1 MIKKNDNSLI
11 NLSCERGKKEVTL
24 YVLCTFYVRSIYA
37 LHTLDTES
45 VGGVLWENS

>member
-1 MIKKNDNSLI
+1 MELRKGEKGGHFVRS
-11 NLSCERGKKEVTL
+11 L
-24 YVLCTFYVRSIYA
+24 YVLCTFNVRSIYA